1 MPRTNARDV
10 RISLPLAT
18 AISLGLAIAFS
29 ASVWSSGTTRLL
41 YAGVPG
47 VGNQT
52 EHGGVGILVF
62 DMDAGYKFV
71 KRIPTWTSPEGTRA
85 EGVRGIAAHA
95 ATGRLFVSTSR
106 RLAAFDLATD
116 KVVWEQTYEG
126 KCCDR
131 MAIAPDGKTLYV
143 PASGAPKWYV
153 VDAASGAL
161 IKSIDK
167 AGSPHNTIYSAD
179 GRFAYLASQGRQTPL
194 LTVVDTRTHVVARD
208 VGPFGD
214 VVRPFTINGAQTLV
228 FANVNNLLG
237 FEVADLTSGKVLH
250 RVEVTGVPVAN
261 SPVHGTP
268 SHGIAMTA
276 DEREIWVADNTNH
289 KLHVFDATVM
299 PPKQKLSIDL
309 RDEPGWIAFSLDGR
323 TAFASTGDMI
333 DVGTKKIVATLQDE
347 HGQAVESEKVVEIDF
362 ANGKPVSAS
371 DQFGKGSVK
380 PK

>member
-1 MPRTNARDV
+1 MRRLSG
-10 RISLPLAT
+10 SLSIVGALAL
-18 AISLGLAIAFS
+18 SVS
-29 ASVWSSGTTRLL
+29 AAQSPGTKRLL

-52 EHGGVGILVF
+52 EHGGTGILVF
-62 DMDAGYKFV
+62 DIDAGYTFV
-71 KRIPTWTSPEGTRA
+71 KRIPTWISPEGTRA

-131 MAIAPDGKTLYV
+131 MAISPDGKTLYA
-143 PASGAPKWYV
+143 PAAGAPKWYV

-167 AGSPHNTIYSAD
+167 AGSPHNTIYSDD
-179 GRFAYLASQGRQTPL
+179 GRYAYLASQGKQTPL
-194 LTVVDTRTHVVARD
+194 LTVVDARTHEVAREI
-208 VGPFGD
+208 GPFGD

-237 FEVADLTSGKVLH
+237 FEVADLTTGKVLQ
-250 RVEVTGVPVAN
+250 RVEVAGVPTAN

-299 PPKQKLSIDL
+299 PPKQKTSVAV

-333 DVGTKKIVATLQDE
+333 DVETKRIVGSLQDE

-362 ANGKPVSAS
+362 ANGKPVRAS
-371 DQFGKGSVK
+371 DQFGKGAVRPRS
-380 PK
+380 